1 MTVGQARLRDATDAP
16 GGCGLR
22 AELGDLATGRSLVT
36 PTSSTGRVAGAPVA
50 WTGFEREGGELKTVG
65 ADNSFKEF
73 CYKGEQN
80 HGMEARGPERAAAF
94 FSFED
99 TTAYLHADGR
109 AQQRE
114 HFLREE
120 RKAELLGRA
129 LDCER
134 EAG

>member
-22 AELGDLATGRSLVT
+22 AELCDLATGRSLVT
-36 PTSSTGRVAGAPVA
+36 PTSSSGRVAGAPVA

-99 TTAYLHADGR
+99 TQHICMLMGEPSRENISSGR
-109 AQQRE
+109 KGR
-114 HFLREE
+114 RNYWD
-120 RKAELLGRA
+120 RA
-129 LDCER
+129 LDWAR